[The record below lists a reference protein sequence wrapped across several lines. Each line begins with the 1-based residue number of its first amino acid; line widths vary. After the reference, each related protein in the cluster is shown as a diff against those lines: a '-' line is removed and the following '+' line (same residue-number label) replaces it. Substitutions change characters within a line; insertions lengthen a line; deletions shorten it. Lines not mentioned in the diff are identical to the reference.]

1 MDLKE
6 RTLSVKE
13 IFQGKVFKV
22 HVDEVDLPDGR
33 VSKREVVNHPGGVCI
48 VAEDVEGRFLF
59 VRQYRYPCGRVM
71 LELPAG
77 KLEQGEDPLACAKR
91 ELREETGALS
101 EHFIYLGKVFGSPG
115 FCDEAIH
122 LYYTKIERIGA
133 TQPDEGEF
141 LELQAIPAEKAIQMA
156 AEGEIEDGKTV
167 AALFRAMS
175 VR

>member
-1 MDLKE
+1 
-6 RTLSVKE
+6 
-13 IFQGKVFKV
+13 
-22 HVDEVDLPDGR
+22 
-33 VSKREVVNHPGGVCI
+33 
-48 VAEDVEGRFLF
+48 
-59 VRQYRYPCGRVM
+59 M
-71 LELPAG
+71 L
-77 KLEQGEDPLACAKR
+77 
-91 ELREETGALS
+91 
-101 EHFIYLGKVFGSPG
+101 GSPG

>member
-22 HVDEVDLPDGR
+22 HVDEVELPDGR
-33 VSKREVVNHPGGVCI
+33 ISKREVVNHPGGVCI
-48 VAEDVEGRFLF
+48 VAEDAEGRFLF